1 MTAGEIAGTV
11 TVPASLWQE
20 VRDILSERT
29 EPCRTCARGNLSEC
43 WHPQCA
49 SFPFRSAA
57 RQAER
62 VERPRMRVVPRHLAV
77 EEEILDI
84 LWREGRTLYPSCLVL
99 ETTRSRHNKH
109 SAIARLVRKGLVEER
124 WENAYTRTLSLTDGG
139 RADCETRERYGHEEK
154 QG

>member
-1 MTAGEIAGTV
+1 MTSPAASGTV
-11 TVPASLWQE
+11 EVPASLWEE
-20 VRDILSERT
+20 VCAILTART
-29 EPCRTCARGNLSEC
+29 GPCRSCARGNLAEC

-62 VERPRMRVVPRHLAV
+62 VEHPRMRVVPRALAV

-84 LWREGRTLYPSCLVL
+84 LRREGRPVYPSCLVL

-109 SAIARLVRKGLVEER
+109 SAIDRLVRKGLVEEA
-124 WENAYTRTLSLTDGG
+124 WTNVYTRTLALTESG
-139 RADCETRERYGHEEK
+139 RAYCETIETVKGD
-154 QG
+154 QA